1 MKLPLQVHEGNS
13 LIDIKKYFIDV
24 KSEFVKLFNLSP
36 KKDGIVG
43 RVQLKGINL
52 YFGWVTEV

>member
-1 MKLPLQVHEGNS
+1 MLNA
-13 LIDIKKYFIDV
+13 
-24 KSEFVKLFNLSP
+24 EFVKLFNLSP

-43 RVQLKGINL
+43 PVQLKGINL